1 MDVVN
6 KSELQG
12 YMAKNGHNIK
22 STAEL
27 LGISANTF
35 SRKLHGKA
43 DFTIAEANILVK
55 AFGIAD
61 PGPVFFAPDVP
72 NPQRAELP
80 DEGVNNY
87 G

>member
-6 KSELQG
+6 TNELQG

-22 STAEL
+22 TTAQL

-43 DFTIAEANILVK
+43 EFTLAEASILVNEL
-55 AFGIAD
+55 GIGD

-80 DEGVNNY
+80 SEGVTNY